1 MRIHRHL
8 YLALILTF
16 ILGIREGNVALWK
29 KGDPEPLRVFPYR
42 VETLPPQAQAA
53 LERGISFDSLDELEA
68 LAENYLS

>member
-1 MRIHRHL
+1 MRKYRQL

-16 ILGIREGNVALWK
+16 ILGLREGNIALWK
-29 KGDPEPLRVFPYR
+29 NGDTEPLRVFPYR
-42 VETLPPQAQAA
+42 VETLPPQARAA